1 VAKKRKAEHRPH
13 GRTAP
18 DNPVSPVPLV
28 PVPSSDRNWL
38 RRLGQNALNFAGL
51 DGAPPDLWIRWLVLR
66 AVGLV
71 YIVVFAGIV
80 VEGQAILGP
89 NGLVPAAGLFRELA
103 STPPLEAFF
112 KAPTLFWL
120 NSSAAM
126 VTGLAWVGVL
136 AAVALALNLW
146 PRVALAVCWLAFV
159 SFVVSWGEFTPAQVD
174 NLMLE
179 TGLLCIPFAPSG
191 LRPGLGAH
199 SPPRPIAVFMM
210 RWLLFRV
217 MFESGVVKI
226 VSADSRWRDLT
237 AMDIMYETAPSPT
250 VLGYWMHQL
259 PHGYH
264 VLEIAF
270 TFLAE
275 IVAPLLA
282 LFGGRC
288 GRWWAF
294 VTWTIF
300 QVGIQLTCNFGWLN
314 TAAIGLGLLLLDDQ
328 MLATT
333 LSRVG
338 RSISIPASIVPS
350 PPAWALHG
358 LRVFLGAHFALTL
371 YYFALTC
378 GIQETA
384 MPSPLNAAAK
394 SVAALRSANRYYLYA
409 NLHPARLQVDFEG
422 SNDGGRTWRSY
433 RYRHFPQRVDRAP
446 PFTAPWFPRFE
457 NTIFFESPVEGRP
470 SVVPATAVKLL
481 RREPE
486 VMKLFDG
493 DPFPDRPPTVVRMR
507 RYRLLFTDPST
518 RRRTGHYWRKE
529 FAGDYLPALHLSE
542 GGQVAPFDLTAADEA
557 MAARNY
563 PAARAILEQQYELG
577 NLDAGYRLADIFTR
591 GLGVPPEPARVFA
604 LFSELAARGETRAM
618 HSVGLCYEHGVGV
631 PVDYQ
636 KAAAAY
642 QRAADDGNLLAM
654 VARGA
659 LSARD
664 LVMPRDDVEGL
675 SWLFT
680 AGTRAIGD
688 DPLARVIRDQQ
699 PAQARRLMERM
710 SPADIASARVRAAS
724 RD

>member
-1 VAKKRKAEHRPH
+1 MSKKRKTEHRPQ
-13 GRTAP
+13 GGAAQDRQ
-18 DNPVSPVPLV
+18 VPLV
-28 PVPSSDRNWL
+28 PSVPFSAGHWFQ
-38 RRLGQNALNFAGL
+38 RLVQNARNFAGL
-51 DGAPPDLWIRWLVLR
+51 DRAPPDLWMRWLVLR

-89 NGLVPAAGLFRELA
+89 AGLVPAAGLFRELA
-103 STPPLEAFF
+103 SIPPLEAFF

-120 NSSAAM
+120 NSSAPMITA
-126 VTGLAWVGVL
+126 LAWVGVL
-136 AAVALALNLW
+136 AAVALVLNLW
-146 PRVALAVCWLAFV
+146 PRMALAVCWLAFV
-159 SFVVSWGEFTPAQVD
+159 SFVVAWGEFTPAQVD

-179 TGLLCIPFAPSG
+179 TGLLCIPFAPAG

-199 SPPRPIAVFMM
+199 SPPRPIALFMM

-226 VSADSRWRDLT
+226 VSDDSRWRDLT

-250 VLGYWMHQL
+250 VLGYWMHKM
-259 PHGYH
+259 PHVYH
-264 VLEIAF
+264 VFEIAF
-270 TFLAE
+270 TFVAE

-282 LFGGRC
+282 VLGGRR

-294 VTWTIF
+294 VIWTIF
-300 QVGIQLTCNFGWLN
+300 QAGIQLTCNFGWLN

-328 MLATT
+328 MLATA
-333 LSRVG
+333 LSRLG
-338 RSISIPASIVPS
+338 RSISVPASIVPS
-350 PPAWALHG
+350 PPAWALQS

-378 GIQETA
+378 GVPETT
-384 MPSPLNAAAK
+384 MPASLNAAAK
-394 SVAALRSANRYYLYA
+394 SVATLRSANRYYLYA

-422 SNDGGRTWRSY
+422 SNDGGRTWRTY
-433 RYRHFPQRVDRAP
+433 PYRHFPQRVDRAP
-446 PFTAPWFPRFE
+446 RFTAPWFPRFE
-457 NTIFFESPVEGRP
+457 NTVFFESPIQGRT

-481 RREPE
+481 LREPE
-486 VMKLFDG
+486 VMTLFAA

-507 RYRLLFTDPST
+507 RYRLLFTDLPT
-518 RRRTGHYWRKE
+518 WRRTGHYWRKE

-542 GGQVAPFDLTAADEA
+542 SGKVAQFDFTAADEA

-563 PAARAILEQQYELG
+563 PAARAIFERQYKLG

-591 GLGVPPEPARVFA
+591 GLGVSPEPARVFA
-604 LFSELAARGETRAM
+604 LFSELAERGETRAN
-618 HSVGLCYEHGVGV
+618 HSVGLCYEHGIGV
-631 PVDYQ
+631 PLDYQ

-642 QRAADDGNLLAM
+642 ERAADDGNLLAM

-664 LVMPRDDVEGL
+664 LVAPRDDVAGL

-680 AGTRAIGD
+680 AATRAIGE
-688 DPLARVIRDQQ
+688 DPLSHVVRAQQ
-699 PAQARRLMERM
+699 PAQAKRLMERM
-710 SPADIASARVRAAS
+710 SPEEVVEARARSAS